1 MNTGTAN
8 KDNLQG
14 PHMGHDKDPVL
25 QVREL
30 TVAFNLP
37 QGRAEIL
44 EGVSFDLYPNEILAL
59 VGETGSGKS
68 VTAKS
73 LLHLIP
79 GRNCEIRGRVLFE
92 REDLLSLPKKML
104 QAIRGDKISMV
115 FQNPKSSIN
124 PIFTLGEQF
133 HRLIRLYLPHRIAQV
148 KLKMGCTRKQAVQ
161 IIAKEKLHEV
171 GLTDTERMLKLYAAE
186 VSGGMAQR
194 YRIALALVSAPEI
207 LIADEATS
215 ALDVTVQA
223 HILKLMKD
231 LCTTKKT
238 AILFITHDLGIAAQ
252 ICNRVAVMYAGRIV
266 ETADTKTIFKNP
278 LHPYTRGLL
287 KAVPKLG
294 KNESLA
300 FIPGIVPDLVN
311 PPKGCRFFCRCDH
324 AMDRCRDQKPK
335 SVRVENNHDVSCFLY
350 HPDHT
355 DKKEIPNETAP
366 D

>member
-1 MNTGTAN
+1 MKTATAN
-8 KDNLQG
+8 KDNLQNPLIG
-14 PHMGHDKDPVL
+14 FDNDPVL
-25 QVREL
+25 EVREL
-30 TVAFNLP
+30 AVAFNLP

-44 EGVSFDLYPNEILAL
+44 EGVSFNLYPNEILAL

-79 GRNCEIRGRVLFE
+79 GHNADITGRVLFE
-92 REDLLSLPKKML
+92 REDLLSLPQNML
-104 QAIRGDKISMV
+104 QAIRGNKISMV
-115 FQNPKSSIN
+115 FQNPRSSIN

-133 HRLIRLYLPHRIAQV
+133 YRLIRLYLPHRIAQV
-148 KLKMGCTRKQAVQ
+148 KLKRGCTRKQAVK
-161 IIAKEKLHEV
+161 IIAREKLHEV
-171 GLTDTERMLKLYAAE
+171 GLTDTERLLKLYATE

-194 YRIALALVSAPEI
+194 YRIALALVSAPDI

-223 HILKLMKD
+223 HILKLMND
-231 LCTTKKT
+231 LCRTKKT
-238 AILFITHDLGIAAQ
+238 AILFITHDMGIAAQ

-266 ETADTKTIFKNP
+266 ETADTKTIFRNP

-311 PPKGCRFFCRCDH
+311 PPKGCRFFSRCDH
-324 AMDRCRDQKPK
+324 AMDRCREHKPA
-335 SVRVENNHDVSCFLY
+335 SVRVEDNHEVACFLFS
-350 HPDHT
+350 PDQSP
-355 DKKEIPNETAP
+355 KKEMLNETAP